1 MTTTKVY
8 NGQLITSSATEQDLQ
23 PTGTFEDG
31 DTQLVTCEV
40 VSGTLKFGV
49 GDAGGNPVIDGDLGT
64 WGSYTTSNPKALRT
78 IDSGNTNLRV
88 VGTGT
93 FIISW

>member
-8 NGQLITSSATEQDLQ
+8 NGQLITSTATEQDLQ
-23 PTGTFEDG
+23 PSGAFEDG
-31 DTQLVTCEV
+31 IARVIQCEV

-49 GDAGGNPVIDGDLGT
+49 GTAGGSPVIDGNLGT

-78 IDSGNTNLRV
+78 VDGQNNLRV
-88 VGTGT
+88 VGVGT
-93 FIISW
+93 FIVSW